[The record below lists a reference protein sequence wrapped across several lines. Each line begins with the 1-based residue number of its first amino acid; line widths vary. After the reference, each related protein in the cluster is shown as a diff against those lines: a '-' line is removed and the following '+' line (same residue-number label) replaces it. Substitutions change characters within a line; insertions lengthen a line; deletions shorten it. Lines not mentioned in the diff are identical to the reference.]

1 MIGIYKITSPTNR
14 VYIGSSNDISN
25 RWCSYKN
32 LKCLTQTKL
41 YRSFLKHGVDNHVFE
56 IIEECEVNQLLEKE
70 RYYGEKF
77 FVLTKSKGLNCRLPK
92 LEEFDNCMSQE
103 TKNKIGASN
112 KGRFKGYKFGHYES
126 KLKTLTIDNVIE
138 IKKLLVKNELTQ
150 KQIGDLYGVSRKI
163 IGNINTGKTYNTI
176 GLDINLSK
184 SKKKHIKLSEKDYIT
199 IKKLNKEGMTQI
211 KIAKIYNVTQSHI
224 SKILNDENYIKSL
237 KSDN

>member
-70 RYYGEKF
+70 RYYGEQF
-77 FVLTKSKGLNCRLPK
+77 FVLTKNKGLNCRLPK

-112 KGRFKGYKFGHYES
+112 KGRFKDYKFGHYES

-138 IKKLLVKNELTQ
+138 IKKLLLKNELTQ

-184 SKKKHIKLSEKDYIT
+184 RQKMYIKLTKKDYNMIKLMHTQGIT
-199 IKKLNKEGMTQI
+199 QTEISKR
-211 KIAKIYNVTQSHI
+211 YNVTQSHI

-237 KSDN
+237 KSNN